1 MENQNTRVST
11 QWEHSLTNLL
21 GHDPTSE
28 PGIALRQWVHF
39 QGVENVL
46 DLLSWEEDELKA
58 MPAQQ
63 VFSLDDHGQGS
74 YLRTNQ
80 TKQICGLITYMKHVF
95 SAYMSEGVRT
105 DPFCPF
111 SPEEW
116 SHQTSTMMRT
126 FLVQHLPTPI
136 GPEPTI
142 SGPIP
147 SSKPTAYSPAALE
160 LMSFKKGIKR
170 EITAYPSLKDERY
183 FDGFKRNL
191 FIVAKTHEC
200 SDVLDPNYT
209 PGSEPE
215 EQELFEAKQTF
226 MFSVF
231 NTNLQTD
238 MGKTIVR
245 RHLASTDA
253 QAVWK
258 ELSEHMKTSSKGA
271 SEKRRLT
278 QYVTNTVLDDI
289 FKGTTEQFVLHF
301 NEQFRQLEEISEDD
315 ERLPPSVKLTL
326 LQTAVRSIND
336 LRIVETLDEF
346 QSTTHG
352 HGSSTSLSYD
362 TYYDLLINACVR
374 YDKTK
379 KANIGKRRNV
389 YATNIDDT
397 YVDLPTA
404 CIDAVPDS
412 PYGGIDLPPDEFY
425 QVHALSSRHPPPQR
439 PGQPTRPPFRP
450 QSQNPRPTNPIRRYD
465 GPIFLPPQI
474 YRLLSEDA
482 LKALKAYNTE
492 AISRF
497 HKRKVHNTEIVEEHQ
512 DDPPGPP
519 VSENDLPDLPES
531 DLNIPDDPILDFVNS
546 QCHSSED
553 LDQALQAYQA
563 YQIPCPQDSTMT
575 PERSINHHFTYHVAQ
590 ASQAKHGSLV
600 DRGANGGLAGSDVR
614 ILSRSSRKCTVT
626 GIDSHEL
633 QGLDVVQCAALVRT
647 NHGIVNLIMNEYA
660 CYGKG
665 HTIHS
670 SGQIE
675 WFKNSV
681 DDRSVQVG
689 GRQRICTTDGYV
701 MPLTCRGGLM
711 YLSLLGKPTDQD
723 LERYPAVHLT
733 GPHEWDPSVLDYTH
747 PSGDGEPP
755 WSNDPDERYAFDPNF
770 DEFGDYTQRAIQ
782 TLSILDDSSSTLTPC
797 STYIANQHDFR
808 TYQHAVKHEAPDYEK
823 FRPYFGWVNVDTVQ
837 KTMEQSTQWG
847 VSLPNT
853 FPMKRHLKSRNPALN
868 VPRRH
873 EAVATD
879 TVFSDTPAVDSGVK
893 QAQVFVGRDTLVA
906 DAYPMKSGKQFVNTL
921 EDNIRRRGAM
931 DKLLSD
937 SAKTEI
943 SNKVMDILRAYHIS
957 NWHSEPYHQNL
968 NPAEWRYRTIKS
980 WTNTVMNRSG
990 APANCWLLCL
1000 IYVCYLLN
1008 HIACTALAGKIPL
1021 LALTG
1026 ITPDISIILL
1036 FTFYQPVFYAT
1047 YDQHFPSESEERAGY
1062 WVGFG
1067 EHCGDAM
1074 THKIL
1079 DQNTQKIIYRSA
1091 VRPKKSS
1098 TPNHRLA
1105 PHGGEVSTSSDPS
1118 EDKISSGSPLGYPEG
1133 SSPEQKAPTVFI
1145 RSRDE
1150 ENPSGSKPMPT
1161 FDRSDLIG
1169 RTCLLPP
1176 EENGERHRAKVT
1188 RKVVEIIDQEDGQ
1201 RVENINFILDIG
1213 NGKVEELISYN
1224 QLLEHLEN
1232 AQDHDMGMDQ
1242 ELYKFRAIIGHQGP
1256 LLASDP
1262 DWKGSKYNVQVEWET
1277 GEITFEPLS
1286 IIAADDP
1293 VTCAA
1298 YAKENDLLALEGW
1311 HRFRSLAKKDK
1322 VLARAIKQSKIRQVR
1337 RSQTYMFGY
1346 LIPRNY
1352 MEADRIPST
1361 TPGAEPPRDARD
1373 SGSARSHS
1381 THLETSS
1388 SDRPK
1393 WSPTR
1398 SSTRYQDQISVKC
1411 TRRTLRMPS
1420 FTRAAHAQPSL
1431 SNFPRRDS
1439 NFGER
1444 TRSRRTTLGERNFP
1458 TSPQNKITKLTHCSI
1473 YVPMRTISTPQ
1484 TK

>member
-1 MENQNTRVST
+1 MS
-11 QWEHSLTNLL
+11 NLL
-21 GHDPTSE
+21 T
-28 PGIALRQWVHF
+28 WTYF
-39 QGVENVL
+39 C
-46 DLLSWEEDELKA
+46 
-58 MPAQQ
+58 QQ
-63 VFSLDDHGQGS
+63 L
-74 YLRTNQ
+74 
-80 TKQICGLITYMKHVF
+80 CGLITYMKHIF
-95 SAYMSEGVRT
+95 SEYMSTGVRT
-105 DPFCPF
+105 DPFHPF

-126 FLVQHLPTPI
+126 FFFQNLPTPI
-136 GPEPTI
+136 GPEPVT

-147 SSKPTAYSPAALE
+147 SSKPAAYSPAALE
-160 LMSFKKGIKR
+160 LMSFKKGIKS

-183 FDGFKRNL
+183 FDGFKRSL

-200 SDVLDPNYT
+200 SDVLDPTYT

-278 QYVTNTVLDDI
+278 QYVTNTVLDDN

-315 ERLPPSVKLTL
+315 ERLPSSVKLTL

-352 HGSSTSLSYD
+352 HGSSTSLSFD
-362 TYYDLLINACVR
+362 TYYDLLLNACVR

-389 YATNIDDT
+389 YATNMDDT

-404 CIDAVPDS
+404 CIDDVPDS

-450 QSQNPRPTNPIRRYD
+450 PSQNSRPTNPIRRYD

-474 YRLLSEDA
+474 YKLLSEDA

-497 HKRKVHNTEIVEEHQ
+497 HKRKVHNTEIVEEPQ

-531 DLNIPDDPILDFVNS
+531 DLNIPEDPILDFVNS

-563 YQIPCPQDSTMT
+563 FQIPSPQDSTMT
-575 PERSINHHFTYHVAQ
+575 PERTINHHFTYHIAQ

-633 QGLDVVQCAALVRT
+633 QGLDVVQCAALVET

-689 GRQRICTTDGYV
+689 GKQRICTTDGYT
-701 MPLTCRGGLM
+701 MPLTCKVGLM
-711 YLSLLGKPTDQD
+711 YLSIIGKPTDQD

-755 WSNDPDERYAFDPNF
+755 WSNDPEERYAFDPNF

-782 TLSILDDSSSTLTPC
+782 TLSILDDSSSTLTP
-797 STYIANQHDFR
+797 SSNYLANQHDFR
-808 TYQHAVKHEAPDYEK
+808 TSQHAVKHEAPDYEK

-837 KTMEQSTQWG
+837 KTMQQSTQWG

-893 QAQVFVGRDTLVA
+893 QAQEFVGRDTLVA

-921 EDNIRRRGAM
+921 EDNIRRQGAM

-957 NWHSEPYHQNL
+957 NWHSEPYHQNQ

-980 WTNTVMNRSG
+980 
-990 APANCWLLCL
+990 C
-1000 IYVCYLLN
+1000 
-1008 HIACTALAGKIPL
+1008 
-1021 LALTG
+1021 
-1026 ITPDISIILL
+1026 SIILL

-1079 DQNTQKIIYRSA
+1079 DQDTQKIIYRSA

-1118 EDKISSGSPLGYPEG
+1118 EDKNSSGSPIGAPEG
-1133 SSPEQKAPTVFI
+1133 SSPGQKAPTVFI

-1161 FDRSDLIG
+1161 FDPSDLIG
-1169 RTCLLPP
+1169 RTFLLPP

-1188 RKVVEIIDQEDGQ
+1188 RKVVEIIDQEDGK

-1242 ELYKFRAIIGHQGP
+1242 ELFKFRAIIGHQSP

-1298 YAKENDLLALEGW
+1298 YAKEKDLLALEGW
-1311 HRFRSLAKKDK
+1311 RRFRSLAKKDK

-1352 MEADRIPST
+1352 MEAMQFDSENKNSKWYDAIKLEMESM
-1361 TPGAEPPRDARD
+1361 AEYKVFKKWDKAILDKHKKVKNPP
-1373 SGSARSHS
+1373 
-1381 THLETSS
+1381 
-1388 SDRPK
+1388 
-1393 WSPTR
+1393 
-1398 SSTRYQDQISVKC
+1398 
-1411 TRRTLRMPS
+1411 
-1420 FTRAAHAQPSL
+1420 
-1431 SNFPRRDS
+1431 
-1439 NFGER
+1439 
-1444 TRSRRTTLGERNFP
+1444 
-1458 TSPQNKITKLTHCSI
+1458 
-1473 YVPMRTISTPQ
+1473 
-1484 TK
+1484 